1 MTHEQILEILNF
13 RHACKEFDSSKKISD
28 SDFEIILKGGQ
39 LSPSSM
45 GIEPWKFLVI
55 QNESLREELA
65 TVSWGGKKQI
75 PSCSHLVILLS
86 RMPKELKH
94 DSSYIHH
101 LLTEVKQM
109 PQEAVENFK
118 GVVKMIEDTRFQNN
132 EKALLN
138 YSCLQ
143 TYIAAANMM
152 TVSAM
157 QQIDSCAM
165 GGYDQKAVEE
175 ILIKHNLLNKDE
187 FYLTLMIAFGY
198 RINEPTPKTRDNF
211 KISKAYEL
219 YYHTY

>member
-118 GVVKMIEDTRFQNN
+118 GVVKMIEDTRFQNT

-198 RINEPTPKTRDNF
+198 RINEPTPKTRQSLNDLVVWV
-211 KISKAYEL
+211 K
-219 YYHTY
+219 

>member
-45 GIEPWKFLVI
+45 GIDPWKFLVI

-198 RINEPTPKTRDNF
+198 RINEPTPKTRQSLNDLVVWV
-211 KISKAYEL
+211 K
-219 YYHTY
+219 

>member
-75 PSCSHLVILLS
+75 PSCSHLVILLI

-198 RINEPTPKTRDNF
+198 RINEPTPKTRQSLNDLVVWV
-211 KISKAYEL
+211 K
-219 YYHTY
+219 

>member
-175 ILIKHNLLNKDE
+175 ILIKHNLLNKEE

-198 RINEPTPKTRDNF
+198 RINEPTPKTRQSLNDLVVWI
-211 KISKAYEL
+211 K
-219 YYHTY
+219 

>member
-1 MTHEQILEILNF
+1 MTHEQILDILNF

-118 GVVKMIEDTRFQNN
+118 GVIKMIEDTRFQNN
-132 EKALLN
+132 DQALLN

-198 RINEPTPKTRDNF
+198 RINEPTPKTRQSLNDLVVWV
-211 KISKAYEL
+211 K
-219 YYHTY
+219 

>member
-75 PSCSHLVILLS
+75 PSCSQLVILLS

-198 RINEPTPKTRDNF
+198 RINEPTPKTRQSLNDLVVWV
-211 KISKAYEL
+211 K
-219 YYHTY
+219 

>member
-101 LLTEVKQM
+101 LLTDVKQM
-109 PQEAVENFK
+109 PQEAIENFK
-118 GVVKMIEDTRFQNN
+118 GVIKMIEDTRFQNN
-132 EKALLN
+132 EQALLN

-165 GGYDQKAVEE
+165 GGYDQEAVEE

-198 RINEPTPKTRDNF
+198 RINEPTPKTRQSLNDLVVWV
-211 KISKAYEL
+211 K
-219 YYHTY
+219 

>member
-1 MTHEQILEILNF
+1 MTHEQILDILNF

-55 QNESLREELA
+55 QNQSLRKELA

-132 EKALLN
+132 DQALLN

-157 QQIDSCAM
+157 QKIDSCAM

-175 ILIKHNLLNKDE
+175 ILIKHNLLDKDE
-187 FYLTLMIAFGY
+187 FYLTLMVAFGY
-198 RINEPTPKTRDNF
+198 RINEPTRKTRQSLNDLVVWV
-211 KISKAYEL
+211 K
-219 YYHTY
+219 

>member
-118 GVVKMIEDTRFQNN
+118 GVVKLIEDTRFQNN

-198 RINEPTPKTRDNF
+198 RINEPTPKTRQSLNDLVVWV
-211 KISKAYEL
+211 K
-219 YYHTY
+219 

>member
-198 RINEPTPKTRDNF
+198 RINEPTPKTRQSLNDLGVWV
-211 KISKAYEL
+211 K
-219 YYHTY
+219 

>member
-1 MTHEQILEILNF
+1 MTHEQILDILNF

-198 RINEPTPKTRDNF
+198 RINEPTPKTRQSLNDLVVWV
-211 KISKAYEL
+211 K
-219 YYHTY
+219 

>member
-175 ILIKHNLLNKDE
+175 ILIKQNLLNKDE

-198 RINEPTPKTRDNF
+198 RINEPTPKTRQSLNDLVVWV
-211 KISKAYEL
+211 K
-219 YYHTY
+219 

>member
-1 MTHEQILEILNF
+1 MTHEQILDILNF

-101 LLTEVKQM
+101 LLTDVKQM
-109 PQEAVENFK
+109 PQEAIENFK

-132 EKALLN
+132 EQALLN

-165 GGYDQKAVEE
+165 GGYDQEAVEE
-175 ILIKHNLLNKDE
+175 ILIKYNLLNKDE

-198 RINEPTPKTRDNF
+198 RINEPTPKTRQSLNDLVVWV
-211 KISKAYEL
+211 K
-219 YYHTY
+219 

>member
-118 GVVKMIEDTRFQNN
+118 GVIKMIEDTRFQNN
-132 EKALLN
+132 EQALLN

-198 RINEPTPKTRDNF
+198 RINEPTPKTRQSLNDLVVWV
-211 KISKAYEL
+211 K
-219 YYHTY
+219 

>member
-1 MTHEQILEILNF
+1 MTHEQILDILNF

-198 RINEPTPKTRDNF
+198 RINEPTPKTRQSLNDLVVWI
-211 KISKAYEL
+211 K
-219 YYHTY
+219 

>member
-1 MTHEQILEILNF
+1 MTHEQILDILNF

-101 LLTEVKQM
+101 LLTDVKQM
-109 PQEAVENFK
+109 PQEAIENFK

-132 EKALLN
+132 DQALLN

-175 ILIKHNLLNKDE
+175 ILIKHNLLDKDE
-187 FYLTLMIAFGY
+187 FYLTLMVAFGY
-198 RINEPTPKTRDNF
+198 RINEPTRKTRQSLNDLVVWV
-211 KISKAYEL
+211 K
-219 YYHTY
+219 

>member
-118 GVVKMIEDTRFQNN
+118 GDIKMIEDTRLQNN

-198 RINEPTPKTRDNF
+198 RINEPTPKTRQSLNDLVVWV
-211 KISKAYEL
+211 K
-219 YYHTY
+219 

>member
-118 GVVKMIEDTRFQNN
+118 GVIKMIEDTRFQNN
-132 EKALLN
+132 DQALLN

-198 RINEPTPKTRDNF
+198 RINEPTPKTRQSLND
-211 KISKAYEL
+211 
-219 YYHTY
+219 

>member
-118 GVVKMIEDTRFQNN
+118 GVIKMIEDTRFQNN
-132 EKALLN
+132 EQALLN

-175 ILIKHNLLNKDE
+175 ILIKHNLLNKEE

-198 RINEPTPKTRDNF
+198 RINEPTPKTRQSLNDLVVWV
-211 KISKAYEL
+211 K
-219 YYHTY
+219 

>member
-118 GVVKMIEDTRFQNN
+118 GVIKMIEDTRFQNN
-132 EKALLN
+132 DQALLN

-175 ILIKHNLLNKDE
+175 ILIKHNLLNKEE

-198 RINEPTPKTRDNF
+198 RINEPTPKTRQSLNDLVVWI
-211 KISKAYEL
+211 K
-219 YYHTY
+219 

>member
-1 MTHEQILEILNF
+1 MTHEQILDILNF

-118 GVVKMIEDTRFQNN
+118 GVIKMIEDTRFQNN
-132 EKALLN
+132 DQALLN

-175 ILIKHNLLNKDE
+175 ILIKHNLLNKEE

-198 RINEPTPKTRDNF
+198 RINEPTPKTRQSLNDLVVWV
-211 KISKAYEL
+211 K
-219 YYHTY
+219 

>member
-1 MTHEQILEILNF
+1 MTHEQILDILNF

-118 GVVKMIEDTRFQNN
+118 GVIKMIEDTRFQNN
-132 EKALLN
+132 EQALLN

-175 ILIKHNLLNKDE
+175 ILIKHNLLNKEE

-198 RINEPTPKTRDNF
+198 RINEPTPKTRQSLNDLVVWI
-211 KISKAYEL
+211 K
-219 YYHTY
+219 

>member
-198 RINEPTPKTRDNF
+198 RINEPTPKTRQSLTDLVVWV
-211 KISKAYEL
+211 K
-219 YYHTY
+219 

>member
-118 GVVKMIEDTRFQNN
+118 GVIKMIEDTRFQNN
-132 EKALLN
+132 EQALLN

-165 GGYDQKAVEE
+165 GGYDQEAVEE

-198 RINEPTPKTRDNF
+198 RINEPTPKTRQSLNDLVVWV
-211 KISKAYEL
+211 K
-219 YYHTY
+219 

>member
-118 GVVKMIEDTRFQNN
+118 GVIKMIEDTRFQNN
-132 EKALLN
+132 EQALLN

-175 ILIKHNLLNKDE
+175 ILIKHNLLNKEE

-198 RINEPTPKTRDNF
+198 RINEPTPKTRQSLNDLVVWI
-211 KISKAYEL
+211 K
-219 YYHTY
+219 

>member
-65 TVSWGGKKQI
+65 TVSWAGKKQI

-175 ILIKHNLLNKDE
+175 ILIKHNLLNKEE

-198 RINEPTPKTRDNF
+198 RINEPTPKTRQSLNDLVVWV
-211 KISKAYEL
+211 K
-219 YYHTY
+219 

>member
-28 SDFEIILKGGQ
+28 SDSEIILKGGQ

-132 EKALLN
+132 DQALLN

-198 RINEPTPKTRDNF
+198 RINEPTPKTRQSLNDLVVWV
-211 KISKAYEL
+211 K
-219 YYHTY
+219 

>member
-175 ILIKHNLLNKDE
+175 ILIKHNLLDKDE
-187 FYLTLMIAFGY
+187 FYLTLMVAFGY
-198 RINEPTPKTRDNF
+198 RINEPTPKTRQSLNDLVVWV
-211 KISKAYEL
+211 K
-219 YYHTY
+219 

>member
-39 LSPSSM
+39 LSPSSI

-65 TVSWGGKKQI
+65 TVTWGGKKQI

-198 RINEPTPKTRDNF
+198 RINEPTPKTRQSLNDLVVWV
-211 KISKAYEL
+211 K
-219 YYHTY
+219 

>member
-118 GVVKMIEDTRFQNN
+118 GVIKMIEDTRFQNN
-132 EKALLN
+132 DQALLN

-175 ILIKHNLLNKDE
+175 ILIKHNLLNKEE

-198 RINEPTPKTRDNF
+198 RINEPTPKTRQSLNDLVVWV
-211 KISKAYEL
+211 K
-219 YYHTY
+219 

>member
-118 GVVKMIEDTRFQNN
+118 GAVKMIEDTRFQNN

-198 RINEPTPKTRDNF
+198 RINEPTPKTRQSLNDLVVWV
-211 KISKAYEL
+211 K
-219 YYHTY
+219 

>member
-86 RMPKELKH
+86 RMPKELKN

-198 RINEPTPKTRDNF
+198 RINEPTPKTRQSLNDLVVWV
-211 KISKAYEL
+211 K
-219 YYHTY
+219 

>member
-1 MTHEQILEILNF
+1 MTHKQILDILNF
-13 RHACKEFDSSKKISD
+13 RHACKEFDSSKKIPD
-28 SDFEIILKGGQ
+28 SDFEIILKAGQ

-45 GIEPWKFLVI
+45 GIEPWKFIVI

-94 DSSYIHH
+94 DSSYVHH

-118 GVVKMIEDTRFQNN
+118 GLVKMIEDTRFQNN
-132 EKALLN
+132 EQAILN

-143 TYIAAANMM
+143 TYIAATNMM

-157 QQIDSCAM
+157 QQIDSCAI

-175 ILIKHNLLNKDE
+175 ILIKHNLLDKDK
-187 FYLTLMIAFGY
+187 FYLTLMVAFGY
-198 RINEPTPKTRDNF
+198 RVNEPTPKKRQSLNDLVVWV
-211 KISKAYEL
+211 K
-219 YYHTY
+219 

>member
-175 ILIKHNLLNKDE
+175 ILIKHNLLDKDE

-198 RINEPTPKTRDNF
+198 RINEPTPKTRQSLNDLVVWV
-211 KISKAYEL
+211 K
-219 YYHTY
+219 

>member
-101 LLTEVKQM
+101 LLTDVKQM
-109 PQEAVENFK
+109 PQEAIENFK
-118 GVVKMIEDTRFQNN
+118 GVIKMIEDTRFQNN
-132 EKALLN
+132 EQALLN

-198 RINEPTPKTRDNF
+198 RINEPTPKTRQSLNDLVVWV
-211 KISKAYEL
+211 K
-219 YYHTY
+219 

>member
-198 RINEPTPKTRDNF
+198 RINEPTPKTRQSLNDLVVWI
-211 KISKAYEL
+211 K
-219 YYHTY
+219 

>member
-187 FYLTLMIAFGY
+187 FYLTLMIAFGF
-198 RINEPTPKTRDNF
+198 RINETTPKTRQSLNDLVVWV
-211 KISKAYEL
+211 K
-219 YYHTY
+219 

>member
-65 TVSWGGKKQI
+65 TVSWGGTKQI

-198 RINEPTPKTRDNF
+198 RINEPTPKTRQSLNDLVVWI
-211 KISKAYEL
+211 K
-219 YYHTY
+219 

>member
-65 TVSWGGKKQI
+65 TFSWGGKKQI

-198 RINEPTPKTRDNF
+198 RINEPTPKTRQSLNDLVVWV
-211 KISKAYEL
+211 K
-219 YYHTY
+219 